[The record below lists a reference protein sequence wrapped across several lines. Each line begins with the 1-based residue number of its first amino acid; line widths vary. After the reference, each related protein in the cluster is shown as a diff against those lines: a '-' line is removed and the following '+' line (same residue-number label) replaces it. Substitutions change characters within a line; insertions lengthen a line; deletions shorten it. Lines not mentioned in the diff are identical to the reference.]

1 MEPAAPVQG
10 ETPTAGG
17 DFELRKRYIG
27 LLAGPALFF
36 LVILWPMDGL
46 SREAHVLAAVFAWAI
61 AYWVTEAVPVAV
73 TAILASVL
81 SIVAGVAPAQRVLA
95 AYGDPIIFLFIG
107 SFILAEAMR
116 GSGLDRRLA
125 FALLRYPW
133 TTRTPSRLLATV
145 GVVTWSISLWVSNTA
160 TTAMML
166 PVGTGIL
173 GALGGIG
180 DPKRSRFPIG
190 FLLMLTWSSSVAV
203 GIPVG
208 SPPNLI
214 ALGMIRNLTD
224 RRLTFFDWVALTM
237 PLAVLMLIVCWLL
250 LRYRY
255 VEEREVGGDLHR
267 YVAAERQR
275 LGGWSCRER
284 NVAGVFLLV
293 CVLWMLPGAVALL
306 SSPEAPLPR
315 FFEAYLP
322 EAVVALIGAILL
334 FLLPTDLGRGQFTIT
349 WREAARI
356 DWGTIL
362 LFGGGLSLGRL
373 MFDTGLAEAIGW
385 ALIRTSGA
393 ESVWALTAVA
403 IVAGVV
409 LSETSSNTASA
420 SMVIPVMIAV
430 AQSMG
435 VSPLPPALGAA
446 LGASFGFMLPV
457 STPPNAIVYGSGLV
471 PLREMIRSG
480 IWLDVSGAVLIW
492 LGLRI
497 LCPLFGAV

>member
-1 MEPAAPVQG
+1 VR
-10 ETPTAGG
+10 TR
-17 DFELRKRYIG
+17 LVG
-27 LLAGPALFF
+27 LLAGPLLFVVV
-36 LVILWPMDGL
+36 LLWPMDGL
-46 SREAHVLAAVFAWAI
+46 GREAHVLAAIFVWTI
-61 AYWVTEAVPVAV
+61 VYWVTEAVPVAV
-73 TAILASVL
+73 TAILASAL
-81 SIVAGVAPAQRVLA
+81 AIIAGVAPAGRVLA

-107 SFILAEAMR
+107 SFIIAEAMR
-116 GSGLDRRLA
+116 GSGLDRRVA
-125 FALLRYPW
+125 FAVLRYRW

-173 GALGGIG
+173 GALGRIG
-180 DPKRSRFPIG
+180 DPGRSRFPIG
-190 FLLMLTWSSSVAV
+190 FLLMLTWSASVAFGV
-203 GIPVG
+203 PVAT
-208 SPPNLI
+208 PPNLI

-224 RRLTFFDWVALTM
+224 RRLTFFDWITLTM
-237 PLAVLMLIVCWLL
+237 PLAVLMLIVSWLI
-250 LRYRY
+250 LRHHY
-255 VEEREVGGDLHR
+255 VEERGVGGELHGHI
-267 YVAAERQR
+267 AAEQQR
-275 LGGWSCRER
+275 LGGWSRREG

-293 CVLWMLPGAVALL
+293 CLLWMLPGAVALV

-315 FFEAYLP
+315 FFEAHLP
-322 EAVVALIGAILL
+322 EAVVALIGAVLL
-334 FLLPTDLGRGQFTIT
+334 FVLPTDLGRGEFTIT

-362 LFGGGLSLGRL
+362 LFGGGLALGRL
-373 MFDTGLAEAIGW
+373 MFDTGLAEAVGN
-385 ALIRTSGA
+385 ALVRTAGA

-403 IVAGVV
+403 IVTAVA

-430 AQSMG
+430 AQSTG

-446 LGASFGFMLPV
+446 LGASIGLMLPV

-480 IWLDVSGAVLIW
+480 IWIDLSGALLIW
-492 LGLRI
+492 LGLRVV
-497 LCPLFGAV
+497 CPLFGAV